1 MLVPA
6 GPDVLDSYT
15 LVEDRPMSPDQLD
28 SIWSAIVKAIEA
40 RLDIPELQAFRAA
53 LELDEE
59 MRRDVASEVAAE
71 VMRVEP

>member
-40 RLDIPELQAFRAA
+40 RLDIPELKAFRAA